1 MSWILYKLKFKTAV
15 HFGAD
20 RAGGAGLATS
30 SESCHAD
37 TLFSALCHEWLNLF
51 GEESLKELIMAS
63 KEGVFLISDLLPWK
77 GEELYLPRPL
87 LYVSRNQRKQKE
99 EEDLADD
106 DRKKWK
112 KIKFLPVSKFDAYLQ
127 SLLSGAKISLG
138 EELEIPEVLS
148 TRVAVGRGE
157 ESNPY
162 LVAARIFPADGGLY
176 FVTQIGSDDLIDK
189 LEAVIE
195 SLSLSGLGGKRK
207 SGLGRFELAEDPIE
221 FDEQEGFYASD
232 ALLGKMLS
240 RESEL
245 YMSLCPLSPTKEDL
259 EKIKQED
266 SFYNLLP
273 RRGFVQSKTYSSRPL
288 KHRDA
293 IMFGT
298 GSCLNYPAKGQ
309 ILDLAQNGGHP
320 VYRYGLGF
328 YVGVNLC

>member
-1 MSWILYKLKFKTAV
+1 MNWILYKLRFKAAV

-51 GEESLKELIMAS
+51 GEGSLKEFIRLS
-63 KEGVFLISDLLPWK
+63 KKGAFLISDLLPWK
-77 GEELYLPRPL
+77 KEELYLPRPL
-87 LYVSRNQRKQKE
+87 LSITRSQRKQKE
-99 EEDLADD
+99 EELADE

-112 KIKFLPVSKFDAYLQ
+112 KIKFLPVSKFDEYLQ
-127 SLLSGAKISLG
+127 SLLSGTKISLG
-138 EELEIPEVLS
+138 EELEISEVLS

-162 LVAARIFPADGGLY
+162 LVAARIFPVDGGLY
-176 FVTQIGSDDLIDK
+176 FIAQTESDDLKDK
-189 LEAVIE
+189 LETVIE
-195 SLSLSGLGGKRK
+195 SLSLSGLGGKRN

-221 FDEQEGFYASD
+221 FDEEEGLYASD
-232 ALLGKMLS
+232 TLLGKMLS

-259 EKIKQED
+259 KEIKQED

-288 KHRDA
+288 KHKD
-293 IMFGT
+293 IVMFGT
-298 GSCLNYPAKGQ
+298 GSCFNYPAKGQ
-309 ILDLAQNGGHP
+309 ILDLSQNGGHP
-320 VYRYGLGF
+320 VYRYGLGL